1 MFLIKNDSW
10 HFRFATMFNCEF
22 RVTHRTNATL
32 CSYARFVMSGMFWF
46 SLFTF
51 LGASGVI
58 GIIMLTLG
66 LIQHGVFDPTGNW
79 FVLIGTCSV
88 FLAVLLTSGY
98 LFSRL
103 SDLYSDWRERRER
116 LRYMTNKI
124 KPYEPSI
131 VALAWE
137 GVKGKFCPTLTFEA
151 VKDDYVVND

>member
-32 CSYARFVMSGMFWF
+32 CSYARFVMIGMFWF

-51 LGASGVI
+51 LGVSGII

-66 LIQHGVFDPTGNW
+66 LIQHGVFNPNDNLFTG
-79 FVLIGTCSV
+79 IGLAFTILAIMLCIGYVYSTIQEWCRD
-88 FLAVLLTSGY
+88 FL
-98 LFSRL
+98 
-103 SDLYSDWRERRER
+103 ERRRR